1 MLLWAGFAMVVAWWG
16 TNIQA
21 ILAGGTVEFLPL
33 RLVAYLLAGGMVV
46 GSAGGLAAAR
56 HAG

>member
-1 MLLWAGFAMVVAWWG
+1 VSWWG
-16 TNIQA
+16 A
-21 ILAGGTVEFLPL
+21 DLRALLGGGTIEFLPL

-46 GSAGGLAAAR
+46 GSGGGLAAAR